1 MSTLMQ
7 LSPAVMY
14 SCLRLLVLTAVLP
27 LLQLNFDENFE
38 DGTRPDKMQEVPE
51 WACA

>member
-1 MSTLMQ
+1 MGHALHVDSAAAELCTL
-7 LSPAVMY
+7 AWA
-14 SCLRLLVLTAVLP
+14 LTAVLP

-38 DGTRPDKMQEVPE
+38 DGPRPDKMQEVPE